1 MEKREEGRWGRSGLI
16 SPSAATVTREKKET
30 WPQPLV
36 GRIPSSFI
44 CSMSCV
50 ALLLKLTDL
59 FPGHVQKRESPA
71 AVLHPILAQRTYFPE
86 FNNGNDQGHRRRLRR
101 L

>member
-1 MEKREEGRWGRSGLI
+1 MAARVEREETGEREERGGGDGGGGGEGKVEKREEGRWGRSGLI

-50 ALLLKLTDL
+50 ALHLKLS
-59 FPGHVQKRESPA
+59 V
-71 AVLHPILAQRTYFPE
+71 
-86 FNNGNDQGHRRRLRR
+86 
-101 L
+101 